1 MCPLIY
7 TSGERIAAAGGIG
20 FVVLQLACQ
29 ALIQIGGAEPAFTA
43 SAEQIV
49 AFFSSRDTSLTPIGT
64 FLSSL
69 SVIALLFFLG
79 SLWAPLSRHEES
91 PSWLSHLAFGSG
103 LVATA
108 VTLSGG
114 GWALA
119 IFRMEEGLDP
129 TMAQMLFDQGNFTFA
144 QLWVPLAAMLLA
156 TGIVALR
163 DGAFSKWFGWYSL
176 VVSLVLLVSRAFWTA
191 PGGIAFTGY
200 MLFWL
205 WLIIASI
212 LLNRRARGSN

>member
-1 MCPLIY
+1 M
-7 TSGERIAAAGGIG
+7 TKKRWEQIAAAGGIG
-20 FVVLQLACQ
+20 FVVLQLASQ

-43 SAEQIV
+43 SAEEIV
-49 AFFSSRDTSLTPIGT
+49 AFFNNRDPSLAPIGG

-79 SLWAPLSRHEES
+79 ALWASLSRYEDN

-103 LVATA
+103 LVAAA
-108 VTLSGG
+108 VTLGGG

-129 TMAQMLFDQGNFTFA
+129 ATATMLFDQGNFNFA

-156 TGIVALR
+156 TGMVSLR
-163 DGAFSKWFGWYSL
+163 DGAFNKWFGWYSL
-176 VVSLVLLVSRAFWTA
+176 VVSLALLISRAFWA
-191 PGGIAFTGY
+191 AGGAAFMGY
-200 MLFWL
+200 VLFWL
-205 WLIIASI
+205 WLIIASV
-212 LLNRRARGSN
+212 LLIRRAKVADDQ